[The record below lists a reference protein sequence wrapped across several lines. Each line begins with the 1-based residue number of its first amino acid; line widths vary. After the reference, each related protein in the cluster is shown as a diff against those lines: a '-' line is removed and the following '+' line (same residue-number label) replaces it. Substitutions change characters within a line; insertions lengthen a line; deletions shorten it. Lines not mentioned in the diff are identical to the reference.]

1 MRRPGSRSNAP
12 LCWLTSTI
20 GVPFRRCAAPFACS
34 VGIARFPVCRGASV
48 RLLSRPRRYH
58 MSISREPFENDDHLW
73 RRRIDGN
80 NDGEYRGALENLF
93 IEALR
98 SYYEGNPV
106 LTDGE
111 FKTLR
116 DELEHLGSSSLR
128 LNDLEKVWIQA
139 AQQRDMDR
147 RLLNELRLSP
157 EELDGLK
164 AKLGASR
171 TSTLDMQS
179 ILKSDSSMDKRLM
192 YLLFGD
198 AVEDRFKLLL
208 LYAPAVLLCLSSIL
222 GFALL
227 DLICLGH
234 IQLTFDDQV
243 AVRASVLFVVIA
255 VVTAW
260 FSNYLTPR
268 MLSYLDLG
276 SPEVVRG
283 PCPNCGNDVTCLF
296 SSASDRKRDERRC
309 KRCGAIVG
317 FNVAQRKVFLV
328 ARPQDRKKLS
338 APD

>member
-1 MRRPGSRSNAP
+1 LGSPG
-12 LCWLTSTI
+12 
-20 GVPFRRCAAPFACS
+20 
-34 VGIARFPVCRGASV
+34 
-48 RLLSRPRRYH
+48 
-58 MSISREPFENDDHLW
+58 EPFDNEDRFEKLSFV
-73 RRRIDGN
+73 GKG
-80 NDGEYRGALENLF
+80 DGEYRNALESLF

-106 LTDGE
+106 LTEGE
-111 FKTLR
+111 FRTLR
-116 DELEHLGSSSLR
+116 DELEHLGSSSIR
-128 LNDLEKVWIQA
+128 LNDLEKVWVQA
-139 AQQRDMDR
+139 AQQRDLDR

-171 TSTLDMQS
+171 TSSLHVQS
-179 ILKSDSSMDKRLM
+179 ILKSDSSMDKRLL

-198 AVEDRFKLLL
+198 AVEDRFKILL

-234 IQLTFDDQV
+234 VQLTFDDQF
-243 AVRASVLFVVIA
+243 AVRASVLFVIIA
-255 VVTAW
+255 LVTAW
-260 FSNYLTPR
+260 FSNFLTPR

-283 PCPNCGNDVTCLF
+283 ACPNCGKDVTCLF
-296 SSASDRKRDERRC
+296 SSASGRKRDERRC
-309 KRCGAIVG
+309 KCCGATVG

-328 ARPQDRKKLS
+328 ARPQDRKRIS
-338 APD
+338 GPD